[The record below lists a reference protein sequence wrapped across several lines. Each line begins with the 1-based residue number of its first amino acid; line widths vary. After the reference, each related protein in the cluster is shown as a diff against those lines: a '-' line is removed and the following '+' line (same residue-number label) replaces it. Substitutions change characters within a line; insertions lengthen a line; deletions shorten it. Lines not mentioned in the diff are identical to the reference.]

1 MKILVLSCDTG
12 EGHNSAA
19 KAFIEYLKQNDIA
32 YEMKDTLSLV
42 SPGTSQKV
50 SDIYVFSTRTNLF
63 KYVYKVGEAVSDGI
77 SSKSAVYLA
86 SKLYCRKLY
95 DYIENNGFDVIV
107 CTHLFPAEALT
118 ALRRTGTFTKKT
130 IYIMT
135 DYTCI
140 PFTRETEL
148 DAYIVP
154 HEHLIEEC
162 VNKGLPREKLF
173 PFGIPVKS
181 AFHTS
186 YPKEYARIEC
196 LKSLGVEA
204 DKDKIWFL
212 LMSGSMGFGNSTET
226 VKKLIAARGG
236 DIELFL
242 VCGNN
247 AKLKQKLSATFSDVP
262 SVHILGF
269 TDIIPLLMDA
279 CDVLFTKPG
288 GLSSTEAAAKGIPM
302 IHTAPI
308 PGCETRNAEFFHY
321 HNMSYS
327 SVDTSYQ
334 VEMAFRLVDDE
345 EFRRK
350 MIVSQKLNS
359 NPDTCRQI
367 FDLCKQQGTDP
378 AGAR

>member
-1 MKILVLSCDTG
+1 MKVLVLSCDTG

-19 KAFIEYLKQNDIA
+19 KAFIEYLEQNGID
-32 YEMKDTLSLV
+32 YDMKDTLSLV
-42 SPGTSQKV
+42 SPWTSQTV
-50 SDIYVFSTRTNLF
+50 SDIYIFSTRTNLF
-63 KYVYKVGEAVSDGI
+63 KYAYKFGEAVSGGLA
-77 SSKSAVYLA
+77 SKSPVYLA
-86 SKLYCRKLY
+86 NKLYCKKLY

-118 ALRRTGTFTKKT
+118 ALRRSGTFFKKT

-140 PFTRETEL
+140 PFTKETEL

-162 VNKGLPREKLF
+162 VNKGLPREKLH

-181 AFHTS
+181 VFHTS
-186 YPKEYARIEC
+186 FPKAYARVEC
-196 LKSLGVEA
+196 LKSLEMEA
-204 DKDKIWFL
+204 DKNKIWFL
-212 LMSGSMGFGNSTET
+212 LMSGSMGFGNSTGT
-226 VKKLIAARGG
+226 IKKLMETRGG

-247 AKLKQKLSATFSDVP
+247 SKLKKQLSSTFSEMP
-262 SVHILGF
+262 SIHILGF

-288 GLSSTEAAAKGIPM
+288 GLSSTEAAAKGIPI

-327 SVDTSYQ
+327 SVDISYQ
-334 VEMAFRLVDDE
+334 VEIAFRLVEDE
-345 EFRRK
+345 GFRKK
-350 MIVSQKLNS
+350 MIISQKVNS

-367 FDLCKQQGTDP
+367 FDLCNK
-378 AGAR
+378 